1 MSKPKQAKVRSSLA
15 PFDVATERTDPTV
28 TAFAGLPL
36 AVETWHAL
44 GLDAA
49 CRELVKLKE
58 RQRGLPEAG
67 WIEMLIMLRV
77 AGGRTPADL
86 AVLKQDAGLLRLW
99 NLPEEATP
107 RAVYQFLER
116 FHDPTRPKAMQGKAV
131 IPEETAGLRA
141 LGEVNRVLLRRVQ
154 KRRPVAQATLD
165 LDASIH
171 ESTKEAALWT
181 YEGVKGYQPVAVLWA
196 EQGLVVFDEF
206 RDGNVPAGMGQ
217 LETAKRAFDMLP
229 RGISERFFR
238 ADSAS
243 YDHKLLRWLDRE
255 KILFAVT
262 ADMSKQLA
270 AEVRRIPEDEWRPL
284 YKQLDPELRVKT
296 EKQYAEVPFVPSDST
311 ARKGEPPFRYVA
323 IRVPVQRELPFD
335 EESEESGWKHFAI
348 CTNRW
353 KMDAEPLIWW
363 HRGRC
368 GSVEK
373 LHDILKNEEGCASL
387 PSQHF
392 GANAAWY
399 RLGVLAYNL
408 QRAMEKVCLPEDFQG
423 QRPSTLR
430 FRFLRLAG
438 RVVCHAGKHVLILSS
453 MAATLSGIYVAARA
467 ALAALGSG

>member
-1 MSKPKQAKVRSSLA
+1 MSKPKQARVKSSLL

-36 AVETWHAL
+36 AVETWFAL

-49 CRELVKLKE
+49 CREHVKLKE
-58 RQRGLPEAG
+58 RERGLSEAE
-67 WIEMLIMLRV
+67 WIEMLVLLRV
-77 AGGRTPADL
+77 AGGETPADL
-86 AVLKQDAGLLRLW
+86 VALKEDAGLLRLW
-99 NLPEEATP
+99 SLPERATS
-107 RAVYQFLER
+107 RAVYQFLDR
-116 FHDPTRPKAMQGKAV
+116 FHDSTRPPAMQGKAV
-131 IPEETAGLRA
+131 IFEETAGLRA

-154 KRRPVAQATLD
+154 KRRPVSRATLD

-171 ESTKEAALWT
+171 ESTKQAALWT
-181 YEGVKGYQPVAVLWA
+181 YDGVKGYQPVAVLWA
-196 EQGLVVFDEF
+196 EQKLVVHDEF

-217 LETAKRAFDMLP
+217 LETAKRAFEMLP
-229 RGISERFFR
+229 LGISERFFR

-255 KILFAVT
+255 RIGFAVT
-262 ADMSKQLA
+262 ADMSKQLV
-270 AEVRRIPEDEWRPL
+270 AEVRKIPEAEWRPL

-296 EKQYAEVPFVPSDST
+296 EKQYAEVPFVPADGA

-323 IRVPVQRELPFD
+323 IRVPSQRDLPFD
-335 EESEESGWKHFAI
+335 EESEGSGWKHFAV

-353 KMDAEPLIWW
+353 KMDAESLIWW
-363 HRGRC
+363 HRERC

-373 LHDILKNEEGCASL
+373 LHDILKNEEGSGTF

-408 QRAMEKVCLPEDFQG
+408 QRAMETLALPEDFRG

-438 RVVCHAGKHVLILSS
+438 RVVYHAGKHVLILSS
-453 MAATLSGIYVAARA
+453 AAASLSGIYVAARA
-467 ALAALGSG
+467 VLASLASG